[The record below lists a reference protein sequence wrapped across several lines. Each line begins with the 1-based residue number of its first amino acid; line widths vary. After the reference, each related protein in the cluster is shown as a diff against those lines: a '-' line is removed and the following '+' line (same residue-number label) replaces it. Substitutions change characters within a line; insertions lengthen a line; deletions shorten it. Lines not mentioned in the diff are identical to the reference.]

1 MNGRR
6 RLIGS
11 FTHGTMANALP
22 QALGGRPIFQESKV
36 VAFSGHGGLAMLMGE
51 LLTLRQ
57 LDLPVK
63 IVMLDNGALS
73 FVELEMKA
81 DGIVNYG
88 TDLDNPDFA
97 AVARAVGV
105 HGIRVDNAKDLDG
118 ALKDAFSH
126 RGPALVDVRT
136 LRHEVAIPPKIA
148 LNQAAGF
155 TLWATRSVLNGDA
168 SAVLEVARTN
178 ARQLARE

>member
-22 QALGGRPIFQESKV
+22 QAMGVQSAFPERQV
-36 VAFSGHGGLAMLMGE
+36 VAFSGDGGLAMLMGE

-57 LDLPVK
+57 LALPVK
-63 IVMLDNGALS
+63 VVLLNNGALG

-81 DGIVNYG
+81 DGIVNFG
-88 TDLDNPDFA
+88 TELDNPDFA
-97 AVARAVGV
+97 AVANAVGV
-105 HGIRVDNAKDLDG
+105 HGVRVDDASNLDS
-118 ALKDAFSH
+118 ALQDAFAH
-126 RGPALVDVRT
+126 PGPALVDVRT
-136 LRHEVAIPPKIA
+136 LRHEVAVPPRIA

-178 ARQLARE
+178 LRQLAHE